1 MDTFTSFTFKH
12 LNLLF
17 TSFSWR
23 PMLQKIINSRFV
35 SVLVFF
41 VLYWVVAAAST
52 SGSLGKWALRDGN
65 EEYGIEQIL
74 DKQAVRPFAYRRL
87 LPEVADLAERIVPK
101 PVKAYLVDKL
111 SPHRTFTR
119 AIAAA
124 NPKYAFRYVVISY
137 LCFGASL
144 LTLFLL
150 SALLSDLGLEY
161 YKATLAPIAFVLA
174 FPFVQTVGGYFYDS
188 VELFFL
194 SAAALVAIRGRWIF
208 LIALSIPATLN
219 KEAFFFFAV
228 SLYPLLLVRCG
239 RQAAL
244 IAIIATVAISGGV
257 NAWVKWIYIDAG
269 GGVASFQLL
278 NNFEKYFNLSTYFQ
292 LEVTYGIVGPS
303 GAFCGTLLLLG
314 IIAARGWQSCP
325 KAIRHHLVI
334 ASMLN
339 LPLFVMFCAPGE
351 LRNLS
356 LLFVGF
362 VVLIACAIGSQRS
375 SLSTTHVLATN
386 DIDLPALRSLS

>member
-1 MDTFTSFTFKH
+1 
-12 LNLLF
+12 
-17 TSFSWR
+17 
-23 PMLQKIINSRFV
+23 MLQKVINSRFV

-41 VLYWVVAAAST
+41 VLYWIVAAAST

-65 EEYGIEQIL
+65 EEFGVEQIL
-74 DKQAVRPFAYRRL
+74 DEQAVRPFAYRRL
-87 LPEVADLAERIVPK
+87 IPEAADLAERIVPK
-101 PVKAYLVDKL
+101 PVKTYVVDKL

-119 AIAAA
+119 ATAAA
-124 NPKYAFRYVVISY
+124 NSRYAFRYVVISY

-150 SALLSDLGLEY
+150 SALLNDLGLGY

-174 FPFVQTVGGYFYDS
+174 FPFVQTIGGYFYDS

-194 SAAALVAIRGRWIF
+194 SAAALAAIRGRWIF

-219 KEAFFFFAV
+219 KEAFFFFAI
-228 SLYPLLLVRCG
+228 SLYPLLLIRCS
-239 RQAAL
+239 RRTAL
-244 IAIIATVAISGGV
+244 ISIVAMVVISGGV
-257 NAWVKWIYIDAG
+257 NAWVKWLYIDAG
-269 GGVASFQLL
+269 GGVVSFQLL
-278 NNFEKYFNLSTYFQ
+278 NNLEKYFNFSTYAQ

-303 GAFCGTLLLLG
+303 GAFLGTLLVVG

-325 KAIRHHLVI
+325 KVVRHHLLI
-334 ASMLN
+334 AAMLN

-362 VVLIACAIGSQRS
+362 VVLIASAIGSQRS
-375 SLSTTHVLATN
+375 SLSTTHELATN
-386 DIDLPALRSLS
+386 DIASPVSPSVS